1 MYRIYSALNISVSIA
16 FVVWLTEQI
25 SAHVIV
31 VVCLNLVKH
40 KFSTKTF
47 LAYVCERFQSVVLKQ
62 NRSM

>member
-1 MYRIYSALNISVSIA
+1 MYLSYPALNISASVA

-40 KFSTKTF
+40 KFST
-47 LAYVCERFQSVVLKQ
+47 LKHF
-62 NRSM
+62 